1 MKDLTI
7 LIFSG
12 DNSQERS
19 NIAGRLALYLS
30 RLECPIKIVT
40 PYEPIAYEGYW
51 HKIDPMNYSEA
62 MKFQVKGLSKYFD
75 TKYVM
80 HCETDGYPINFDM
93 WSDDFLNFDYIGA
106 PWPSHWNLINDGRVG
121 NMGCSIIS
129 KKFVD
134 WFSVQEYNGMP
145 GDVFICQHLKPKA
158 EAEGFK
164 YADLQTALRFS
175 KEHEIEITC
184 DKSFAK
190 HMKGENFL

>member
-1 MKDLTI
+1 MKDVTI

-19 NIAGRLALYLS
+19 NIAGRLSLYLKE
-30 RLECPIKIVT
+30 LQAPIKIVT
-40 PYEPIAYEGYW
+40 PYEPTEYKGYW
-51 HKIDPMNYSEA
+51 HKIDPMNYAEA

-93 WSDDFLNFDYIGA
+93 WSDDFLKFDYIGA
-106 PWPSHWNLINDGRVG
+106 PWIKEWNLINGGRVG

-129 KKFVD
+129 KRFID
-134 WFSVQEYNGMP
+134 WISIQEYNGMA

-158 EAEGFK
+158 EAEGFT
-164 YADLQTALRFS
+164 YADIETALRFS
-175 KEHEIEITC
+175 KEHEIEINC
-184 DKSFAK
+184 EKSFAK